1 MRLTPDAV
9 GERIRAAR
17 LARGWTHEELARRM
31 NVNWRTVQR
40 WQKGAPPRLQTL
52 LRLADVLG
60 VPQGYFVDV
69 DDSLT
74 TLDELR
80 ARMDDLAARVES
92 LARALDALQTDALQ
106 TVQPDRRRAG
116 PRRAHRSAP

>member
-1 MRLTPDAV
+1 MRLPPEAV

-60 VPQGYFVDV
+60 VPHGYLVDV
-69 DDSLT
+69 DDSIT

-80 ARMDDLAARVES
+80 ERMDDLAARVES
-92 LARALDALQTDALQ
+92 LARALDALQTA
-106 TVQPDRRRAG
+106 QPDRRRG
-116 PRRAHRSAP
+116 VPRPVHRSAR

>member
-1 MRLTPDAV
+1 M
-9 GERIRAAR
+9 
-17 LARGWTHEELARRM
+17 H
-31 NVNWRTVQR
+31 VNWRTVQR

-60 VPQGYFVDV
+60 VPHGYLVDV

-92 LARALDALQTDALQ
+92 LARALDGLQTAPL
-106 TVQPDRRRAG
+106 DRRRAV
-116 PRRAHRSAP
+116 PRQAHRSAP

>member
-1 MRLTPDAV
+1 
-9 GERIRAAR
+9 
-17 LARGWTHEELARRM
+17 M

>member
-1 MRLTPDAV
+1 
-9 GERIRAAR
+9 
-17 LARGWTHEELARRM
+17 M

-60 VPQGYFVDV
+60 VPHGYFVDV

-92 LARALDALQTDALQ
+92 LAGALDALQPAQL
-106 TVQPDRRRAG
+106 DRRRAVS
-116 PRRAHRSAP
+116 RRAHRSAP